1 MNEAQ
6 NALEKVLKMKPRL
19 NCYNP
24 FSTEITLLL
33 ISVEMKLLSFLTC
46 RLNLTVF
53 RKHEV
58 QTDGSRKGNSEFK
71 SKAFV
76 FVTGTALFG
85 KRAGSHISFQR
96 TDQKMTEFSLDK
108 VTLNLIFEKQRRGFG
123 NS

>member
-6 NALEKVLKMKPRL
+6 NALEKVLKMKPCL
-19 NCYNP
+19 NCYNL

-33 ISVEMKLLSFLTC
+33 ISGEMKLLSFLTC
-46 RLNLTVF
+46 LNLQVF
-53 RKHEV
+53 RKHEG
-58 QTDGSRKGNSEFK
+58 QTDGRRKGNSEFK

-96 TDQKMTEFSLDK
+96 TDQKTTEFSLDK
-108 VTLNLIFEKQRRGFG
+108 VILNLIFEKQRRGFG